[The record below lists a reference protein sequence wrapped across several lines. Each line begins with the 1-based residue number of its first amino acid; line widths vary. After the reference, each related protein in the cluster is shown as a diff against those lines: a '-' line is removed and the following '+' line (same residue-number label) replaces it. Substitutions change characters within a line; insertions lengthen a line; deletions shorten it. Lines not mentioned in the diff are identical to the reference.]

1 MSFLFNQKQVES
13 NKRLSGLD
21 HLRALAIILV
31 FIWHYRQW
39 DKPDWTNSLGS
50 FGWTGVDL
58 FFVLSGYLIGGQ
70 LLKKSTKGEKIS
82 LRKFYFSRFLR
93 ILPAYFVVLT
103 LYFLIPGFKARE
115 GLPPLWKFLTFTQN
129 FGLDQHKYRAF
140 SHAWSLCI
148 EEQF

>member
-1 MSFLFNQKQVES
+1 MSFLFSKKQVES

-70 LLKKSTKGEKIS
+70 LLKKVPKERKS
-82 LRKFYFSRFLR
+82 LYVNF
-93 ILPAYFVVLT
+93 T
-103 LYFLIPGFKARE
+103 LAGF
-115 GLPPLWKFLTFTQN
+115 
-129 FGLDQHKYRAF
+129 
-140 SHAWSLCI
+140 
-148 EEQF
+148 